1 MDARLGNGNSKV
13 RILLAD
19 DHRIVLGGLRAL
31 LNNEPDFQVVGEAS
45 NGVEALELVRTL
57 DPDVLVMDLMMPV
70 MSGLEATARLYRS
83 HARVAVVIL
92 SMHNDRSYVLE
103 AMRIGARAYVLKDNT
118 SDELVLAVREAF
130 AGRIYLGSSIP
141 LGAFDN
147 SRGPVGSSTSD
158 RLASLTLREREV
170 FERAVRGMTNVEIAS
185 SLGISARTVETHCI
199 SLNRKLG
206 VSNRNQLLHLA
217 IQHGLVGARDLLP

>member
-1 MDARLGNGNSKV
+1 MDARRENGHSKV
-13 RILLAD
+13 RIILAD
-19 DHRIVLGGLRAL
+19 DHRIVLGGLRVL
-31 LNNEPDFQVVGEAS
+31 LNSEPDFQVVGEAS
-45 NGVEALELVRTL
+45 NGLEALELVRRL

-70 MSGLEATARLYRS
+70 MGGLEATARLCRS
-83 HARVAVVIL
+83 HARSLVVIL

-118 SDELVLAVREAF
+118 SDELVQAVREVF

-141 LGAFDN
+141 LDALQN
-147 SRGPVGSSTSD
+147 SSGPARTSTSD
-158 RLASLTLREREV
+158 RLASLTVREREV
-170 FERAVRGMTNVEIAS
+170 FDRAVRGMTNVEIAI

-206 VSNRNQLLHLA
+206 VSNRNQLLQLA
-217 IQHGLVGARDLLP
+217 LHHGLVAAKDLRP

>member
-1 MDARLGNGNSKV
+1 MDARRENGHSKV
-13 RILLAD
+13 RIILAD
-19 DHRIVLGGLRAL
+19 DHRIVRGGLRVL
-31 LNNEPDFQVVGEAS
+31 LNSEPDFQVVGEAS
-45 NGVEALELVRTL
+45 NGLEALELVRRL

-70 MSGLEATARLYRS
+70 MGGLEATARLCRS
-83 HARVAVVIL
+83 HARSLVVIL

-118 SDELVLAVREAF
+118 SDELVQAVREVF

-141 LGAFDN
+141 LDALQN
-147 SRGPVGSSTSD
+147 SSGPARTSTSD
-158 RLASLTLREREV
+158 RLASLTVREREV
-170 FERAVRGMTNVEIAS
+170 FDRAVRGMTNVEIAI

-217 IQHGLVGARDLLP
+217 LQHGLVAAKDLRP